1 MATGHYVMA
10 DKTELAMEVV
20 GVSVANKATVAGA
33 VTGALGWVA
42 QINWIGLAG
51 VIIAVLGLLTNVYFQ
66 HRRDRRETAESA
78 ARIAA
83 MRERCELP

>member
-1 MATGHYVMA
+1 MA
-10 DKTELAMEVV
+10 DKTDLAMEVV

-66 HRRDRRETAESA
+66 HRRDKRETAESA

>member
-1 MATGHYVMA
+1 MA

-51 VIIAVLGLLTNVYFQ
+51 VMVAMLGLLTNVYFQ
-66 HRRDRRETAESA
+66 HRRDKRETAESA

>member
-1 MATGHYVMA
+1 MA
-10 DKTELAMEVV
+10 DKTELAVEVV

-51 VIIAVLGLLTNVYFQ
+51 VMVAMLGLLTNVYFQ
-66 HRRDRRETAESA
+66 HRRDKRETAESA